1 MGYASVCRLEKNCF
15 FSNYQDW
22 IDVRQGRLKDAEF
35 IYASRK
41 LTNYQ
46 KLVVKYKVERKFQEK
61 RSLGLLE

>member
-1 MGYASVCRLEKNCF
+1 MNIATGK
-15 FSNYQDW
+15 QDW